1 MRFISRIQNNL
12 AFQTVLKEKLFKES
26 EDTKMKVC
34 DMKSD
39 SKYIRIAVIL
49 VLILLT
55 GLILLLLCK
64 PKDSSVEDNTSVI
77 TGDVQVN
84 ENEDIEEEEEYVNS
98 DYEEAYLNDPAIEEV
113 RYYNDVVIP
122 RYSKEYVVD
131 ADIYC
136 MCRYIRFA
144 CSKFVDLPADFDMAN
159 SLSESRGS
167 NLYVYYNDDS
177 DYREYVEIEID
188 ADDSSIYYVK
198 FTNNQNNDISWYT
211 FHLIQNEDV
220 KYSVECEKVEY
231 DSIASRLATLEN
243 EINPLTD
250 NRYYCEWT
258 IEEQKQTMGCD
269 ELYWEGMSEPLTVD
283 TLMQI
288 YGYED

>member
-55 GLILLLLCK
+55 GLILLLLFK
-64 PKDSSVEDNTSVI
+64 PKDNSVEDNTSAI
-77 TGDVQVN
+77 TSDVQVN
-84 ENEDIEEEEEYVNS
+84 ESEDIEEEEEYVNS

-122 RYSKEYVVD
+122 RYSEAYVVD

-144 CSKFVDLPADFDMAN
+144 CSEFVDLPADFDMAN

-167 NLYVYYNDDS
+167 NLYVYYRDDS

-188 ADDSSIYYVK
+188 VNDSFTYYIK
-198 FTNNQNNDISWYT
+198 FSNNQNN
-211 FHLIQNEDV
+211 NENFYIV
-220 KYSVECEKVEY
+220 TLTNIEGTHYSVSFQQVQYIDIEPY
-231 DSIASRLATLEN
+231 ISIITEQK
-243 EINPLTD
+243 NPLTD
-250 NRYYCEWT
+250 DRTFCEHELERMREISGNEDVYY
-258 IEEQKQTMGCD
+258 
-269 ELYWEGMSEPLTVD
+269 EGVSSPLTVD
-283 TLMQI
+283 LLMQI